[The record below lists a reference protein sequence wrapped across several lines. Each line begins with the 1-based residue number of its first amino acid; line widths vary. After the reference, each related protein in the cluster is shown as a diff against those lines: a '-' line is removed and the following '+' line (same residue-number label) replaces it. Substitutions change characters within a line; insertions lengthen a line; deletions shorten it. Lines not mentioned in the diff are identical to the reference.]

1 MPFNTAATANEP
13 EIYNAHPTPLAT
25 TLRTPAPTAA
35 PNAQEIRLSTHRI
48 AWEVIRCI
56 NVLMGTG
63 SMRFVK
69 RRNSVMDLESGVQ
82 GSPVWRLQYS
92 GLEWRSER

>member
-1 MPFNTAATANEP
+1 MLLMPV
-13 EIYNAHPTPLAT
+13 
-25 TLRTPAPTAA
+25 PTAA
-35 PNAQEIRLSTHRI
+35 PNAQEVRLSTHRI
-48 AWEVIRCI
+48 AREVIRCI

-69 RRNSVMDLESGVQ
+69 RQNFVMALGSQAQV
-82 GSPVWRLQYS
+82 SPVWRLQYS